1 MKKEFYAVKILA
13 NGTKELEKKEGDYDA
28 RGVFFHKESD
38 GWAVTD
44 SYTGS
49 GIIGSQPTKEDAKKT
64 LAQMMP
70 KVKNLRQSEGYLKAV
85 INYQE
90 KVANAN

>member
-1 MKKEFYAVKILA
+1 MKKEFYAVKILD
-13 NGTKELEKKEGDYDA
+13 GTKELEKKEGDYDA

-44 SYTGS
+44 SYTGG
-49 GIIGSQPTKEDAKKT
+49 GIIGGQPTKEDAKKT
-64 LAQMMP
+64 LARMMP
-70 KVKNLRQSEGYLKAV
+70 KVKNVRQSEDYLKAV

>member
-13 NGTKELEKKEGDYDA
+13 NGTKELEKKEGDYDT
-28 RGVFFHKESD
+28 RGVLFHKESD

-49 GIIGSQPTKEDAKKT
+49 VIIGSQPTKEDAKKT

-70 KVKNLRQSEGYLKAV
+70 KVKNLRQGEGYLKAV

-90 KVANAN
+90 KVANAK